1 MPTAAPGFTPK
12 TLTFLRALKR
22 NNRREWFHERRADYD
37 AHVHAPM
44 VAIVERLAVDFARVA
59 PDFVASP
66 KISMFRPWRDTR
78 FSTNKAPLKTNVA
91 AVFPHRALGRMQGAG
106 LYFEVAPEHVWIG
119 GGLYAP
125 DAPTLHAVREHIAA
139 HHDELEALVSA
150 AKFRKL
156 LGKMQGDTASRMP
169 RGFDAAHPAA
179 AVLKHKQFLAAR
191 EEAPAF
197 AAQPDFYKHMLAT
210 FEAMAPFVAF
220 LNEPVVEMR
229 RHLDRDP
236 LLGTPAPA
244 RGRGRGVDR
253 DDD

>member
-1 MPTAAPGFTPK
+1 M
-12 TLTFLRALKR
+12 
-22 NNRREWFHERRADYD
+22 
-37 AHVHAPM
+37 
-44 VAIVERLAVDFARVA
+44 
-59 PDFVASP
+59 
-66 KISMFRPWRDTR
+66 
-78 FSTNKAPLKTNVA
+78 
-91 AVFPHRALGRMQGAG
+91 
-106 LYFEVAPEHVWIG
+106 
-119 GGLYAP
+119 
-125 DAPTLHAVREHIAA
+125 REHIAA

-210 FEAMAPFVAF
+210 FEAMAPFAAF